1 MKRLIVSCL
10 IILTN
15 LNFSAWAFFLDP
27 LGIFVTE
34 NIKENTNQP
43 EKIIPKVQ
51 KVESVDTRTAD
62 FNSSFLIIGK
72 ITIFLAVEIELLIYI
87 CDF

>member
-27 LGIFVTE
+27 FGIFVTE
-34 NIKENTNQP
+34 NIEENPKQ
-43 EKIIPKVQ
+43 EIISIIPKVQ
-51 KVESVDTRTAD
+51 EIEKVDTRTAD
-62 FNSSFLIIGK
+62 FNSSFLIVGK
-72 ITIFLAVEIELLIYI
+72 SFTHSLWIF
-87 CDF
+87 